1 MDTLKKRILI
11 ADDDAGIVDSLSLL
25 LEVLGFD
32 VASTMEGGKVVDAIK
47 NKPDLLL
54 LDIWMS
60 GVDGRDICRLIKAN
74 VATHLG
80 QQPLL
85 GCQRALG
92 HHRQQ
97 PHRGGIASDA
107 RQQSTDGQVLGALR
121 HRLANGRR

>member
-74 VATHLG
+74 EATKDIPVLMISASRDNRQSALDSGANDFLG
-80 QQPLL
+80 KPFEMSAIKEKIMALL
-85 GCQRALG
+85 G
-92 HHRQQ
+92 
-97 PHRGGIASDA
+97 P
-107 RQQSTDGQVLGALR
+107 R
-121 HRLANGRR
+121 H